1 MENPE
6 KKSSDIMAKERYLSQ
21 NPSRLMPTG
30 HKSISEISQKRSDN
44 IQATDDVPIEQ
55 IERGRRRNRKPNVTI
70 VSDSMLRKVNKQDI
84 NNEVPDLQCN
94 IKSFPGARVEH
105 MRSYVQPTI
114 EIKPAGLIIMC
125 GTNNLKSDTSEQ
137 IAERMIDLA
146 VHASHHIENVAVS
159 SIVMRT
165 DSSHLDNKR
174 KQVNALLETNLKH
187 LGVAFI
193 KHDNINESHLDRW
206 GLHPNFSGRHI
217 LATNYI
223 NFLNSE

>member
-1 MENPE
+1 M
-6 KKSSDIMAKERYLSQ
+6 KSYM
-21 NPSRLMPTG
+21 
-30 HKSISEISQKRSDN
+30 
-44 IQATDDVPIEQ
+44 
-55 IERGRRRNRKPNVTI
+55 
-70 VSDSMLRKVNKQDI
+70 
-84 NNEVPDLQCN
+84 
-94 IKSFPGARVEH
+94 
-105 MRSYVQPTI
+105 QPTI
-114 EIKPAGLIIMC
+114 EMKPAGLIIMC

-137 IAERMIDLA
+137 IAERIIDLA
-146 VHASHHIENVAVS
+146 VHASHHIEYVAVS

-187 LGVAFI
+187 LGVPFI

-217 LATNYI
+217 LASNYI